1 MTKNRMLLVFK
12 LECFLAFIIIG
23 TAFLLK
29 SSSSQ
34 SPQKEIIIAGISLV
48 FGTCLQAE
56 PAKRLAALVNNL
68 LRIILVALFPFTLM
82 SAISIL
88 AHPFI
93 GTLSIQK
100 WTVLIISLVVFIFL
114 LIPYVQLVIV
124 PTSGITLRILT
135 AYVLTLSFTSIAIT
149 SKTFGFQFSYTAP
162 IVPFAIISI
171 FVILI
176 YTMKAWGYK
185 LPKLGINS
193 KVSYWWLLLTIF
205 TALLNFG
212 MNAGSWARLFGH
224 FDLALG
230 QTSLVGITLMIV
242 WTGFKEE
249 FMFRYIALWALLTAK
264 IKSDKNRILV
274 AILISSGL
282 FGISHA
288 SNILNGQSIIETFLQ
303 IFAAF
308 GVGMLFSVI
317 TLYTG
322 NIWIVVALHSMID
335 LIGYPMTNGGPFSG
349 SMSSYEIE
357 FIIITRI
364 IELVVVFLML
374 NNHKV
379 QEAFKQTLGNIRST
393 SKN

>member
-1 MTKNRMLLVFK
+1 MLLVFK
-12 LECFLAFIIIG
+12 FQCFFAFVVIG
-23 TAFLLK
+23 AAFLLK
-29 SSSSQ
+29 SNSLQ
-34 SPQKEIIIAGISLV
+34 SPLKEIIIAGISLV
-48 FGTCLQAE
+48 FGLCLQEETKKTIAT
-56 PAKRLAALVNNL
+56 LVNST
-68 LRIILVALFPFTLM
+68 LRIVLVALFPFTLM
-82 SAISIL
+82 RAISIL

-100 WTVLIISLVVFIFL
+100 WIILIVSLIIFICMLV
-114 LIPYVQLVIV
+114 PYVQSVIV
-124 PTSGITLRILT
+124 PTFGITLRILT
-135 AYVLTLSFTSIAIT
+135 AYVLTLSFTSISLT
-149 SKTFGFQFSYTAP
+149 SKTFGFHLSYTAP
-162 IVPFAIISI
+162 IIPFAIISI
-171 FVILI
+171 FGVLI
-176 YTMKAWGYK
+176 YTMRAWGYK

-193 KVSYWWLLLTIF
+193 KVNYWWLLLTIF

-212 MNAGSWARLFGH
+212 MSAGSWSRLFGH

-230 QTSLVGITLMIV
+230 QTSLVMIALMIV

-249 FMFRYIALWALLTAK
+249 FTFRYIALWTLLTTK

-282 FGISHA
+282 FGLSHA
-288 SNILNGQSIIETFLQ
+288 SNIMSGQSIIETFLQ

-308 GVGMLFSVI
+308 GIGMLFSVI

-322 NIWIVVALHSMID
+322 NIWIVVILHSMLD

-364 IELVVVFLML
+364 IELIVVFLML

-379 QEAFKQTLGNIRST
+379 QEAFKQTLGNIKST
-393 SKN
+393 NKN